1 MKGKGEKEKYTHLNA
16 EFQRIS
22 GRDKKAFLSDQCK
35 DIEANNRMERTR
47 ELFKKIRD
55 TMGTF
60 HAKIGTI
67 KDRNGMDLTEAE
79 DIKKRWQAYI
89 EELYKKGLND
99 PTNNEGMVIHLK
111 LDILEY
117 EVKEA
122 LVSITTNN
130 VSEGDGIS
138 AELFQ
143 ILKGDVKVL
152 HSICQQI
159 WKTQQW
165 PMTEKCHFSFQSQR
179 KVIPKNVQST
189 IKLYSF
195 LMLAK

>member
-1 MKGKGEKEKYTHLNA
+1 MNA
-16 EFQRIS
+16 EFQRKARS
-22 GRDKKAFLSDQCK
+22 DKETSLSEQYK
-35 DIEANNRMERTR
+35 EIEENNRIGKARD
-47 ELFKKIRD
+47 LLKNIRD
-55 TMGTF
+55 TKGTF
-60 HAKIGTI
+60 RAEIKSI
-67 KDRNGMDLTEAE
+67 KDKNSKNITEAE
-79 DIKKRWQAYI
+79 EIKEQQQAYI

-99 PTNNEGMVIHLK
+99 PTNHEGMVIHLK